1 MSVDTAAQSV
11 SLDWLL
17 DSMQERKWARSSS
30 TWSLR
35 DSHISTR
42 GVSLFS
48 SIVSFPNGSLGRSF
62 AQVGAAKPT
71 TIATTVTNAAVCIF
85 RTPSS
90 AHAEPAPTGRKP
102 RGLSLS
108 APDTIP
114 QHKSGK
120 ARIATEPRPGNN
132 RPVCTATEERSDESG
147 ESGHHESFDPPG
159 PMFSLEGDTSS
170 PASGGAFFLG
180 SRGAFF
186 RQGADR
192 VSAPPPFRKTTASRL
207 RCRQQCLL

>member
-42 GVSLFS
+42 AVSLFS

-71 TIATTVTNAAVCIF
+71 TIAQTVTNIATCIF
-85 RTPSS
+85 STPRS
-90 AHAEPAPTGRKP
+90 AHRSPLQTGRQIVQRAEPCVFSIHLGETHDGDLRTSAKSAGKSLGTSLHQSPIDQIAEIVGRRIMFP
-102 RGLSLS
+102 CIRS
-108 APDTIP
+108 A
-114 QHKSGK
+114 
-120 ARIATEPRPGNN
+120 
-132 RPVCTATEERSDESG
+132 
-147 ESGHHESFDPPG
+147 
-159 PMFSLEGDTSS
+159 
-170 PASGGAFFLG
+170 
-180 SRGAFF
+180 
-186 RQGADR
+186 
-192 VSAPPPFRKTTASRL
+192 RL
-207 RCRQQCLL
+207 NEYTL

>member
-71 TIATTVTNAAVCIF
+71 TIAQTVTNIATCIF
-85 RTPSS
+85 STPRS
-90 AHAEPAPTGRKP
+90 AHRRPLQTGRQIVQRAEPCVFSIHLGETHDGDLRDFSKERWQDSWDVFAPI
-102 RGLSLS
+102 SY
-108 APDTIP
+108 
-114 QHKSGK
+114 
-120 ARIATEPRPGNN
+120 RPNS
-132 RPVCTATEERSDESG
+132 RDSRSPNDVSV
-147 ESGHHESFDPPG
+147 HPIC
-159 PMFSLEGDTSS
+159 
-170 PASGGAFFLG
+170 AS
-180 SRGAFF
+180 
-186 RQGADR
+186 
-192 VSAPPPFRKTTASRL
+192 
-207 RCRQQCLL
+207 